1 MIILKKLLYLL
12 APLER
17 KRIIFL
23 LLMLFTMALIDT
35 IGVASIL
42 PFIGLLSNPDLIE
55 TNTILKNTFEFS
67 SKFGVE
73 NRQQFLFV
81 FGVMVF
87 ILLISSLSFKILAG
101 YVQIYFSR
109 MIEYSVSKRLL
120 ERYLKQPY
128 SWFLNRHSA
137 DLGKF
142 ILSEANNMSEA
153 INLALE
159 LIARIIFITILI
171 ALLFF
176 IDPKLTLIVFFSL
189 GGVYIIVFKFTRN
202 FLTRIGEERL
212 KANQS
217 RFTIV
222 SEAFGASKEIKV
234 VGLEQTY
241 INHFSDSAQT
251 YAKHQV
257 SGAVIGTLPRF
268 ILEAIAF
275 GGMLLVILYL
285 MDKTGTF
292 ANALPIIALYAF
304 ASYRLMPAIQQIYY
318 SISQLRFLSPSIDT
332 LYNEFKNLKP
342 FSLDKS
348 QDVLLLNKAI
358 TLNNI
363 HYQYPNASRTTLK
376 DINLNIPAY
385 TTVGFVGTTGSGKT
399 TTADIILGLLEAQ
412 QGTLEVDGQVI
423 TNKNCR
429 AWQRSIGYVPQHIY
443 VIDDTISANVAFGI
457 SEKNINQKAVEHA
470 AKIANLHEFVTNELP
485 NKYQTTVGERG
496 IRLSGGQRQRI
507 GIARALYHNP
517 KVLILDEATSALDNL
532 TEQAVMDAVNNL
544 GNNITIIIIAHRLST
559 LKKCNIIFK
568 FDKGELIKQ
577 GTFEKLIEQDK
588 NISSNV

>member
-1 MIILKKLLYLL
+1 MIILKKLLYFL

-17 KRIIFL
+17 KCIIFL

-142 ILSEANNMSEA
+142 ILSEANNMSDA

-443 VIDDTISANVAFGI
+443 VIDDTISANIAFGI